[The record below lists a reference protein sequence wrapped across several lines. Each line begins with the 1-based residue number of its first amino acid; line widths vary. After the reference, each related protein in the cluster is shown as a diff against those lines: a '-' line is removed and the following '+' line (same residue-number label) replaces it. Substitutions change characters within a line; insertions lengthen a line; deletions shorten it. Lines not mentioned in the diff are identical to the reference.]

1 MCKNFWVNQIVCLV
15 LTASY
20 CKTDKS
26 NKTTI
31 CTKNAMLSQLYFLKT
46 AITPSLVVKNQYESI
61 FQCVNDSETSIFCQN
76 DTILCL
82 TLKAFD
88 TLVRSRASLQ
98 TQCKCKTFVVSTW
111 PGPASNCHMLIES
124 SPYIC
129 ILLCWLSVYLDRKY
143 RLKGGGQRTSS
154 KNVSRF
160 CKIDNREAAT
170 REKMVEL
177 CGTMQT
183 NLDFE
188 LR

>member
-1 MCKNFWVNQIVCLV
+1 
-15 LTASY
+15 
-20 CKTDKS
+20 
-26 NKTTI
+26 
-31 CTKNAMLSQLYFLKT
+31 
-46 AITPSLVVKNQYESI
+46 
-61 FQCVNDSETSIFCQN
+61 
-76 DTILCL
+76 
-82 TLKAFD
+82 
-88 TLVRSRASLQ
+88 
-98 TQCKCKTFVVSTW
+98 
-111 PGPASNCHMLIES
+111 MLIES

-143 RLKGGGQRTSS
+143 RLEGGGQRTSS

-170 REKMVEL
+170 REKMVEP